1 MVTSIV
7 NTSRVGQPLP
17 RSAEAASAPERA
29 DRPAGRDEVDAVHI
43 GQSSTPDA
51 PSAVGFGLDLGYTHR
66 RVAAARQGDA
76 VVTHARTQTADLSLD
91 FAFAVN
97 ALPKGADGAP
107 DPDALVNA
115 EQKAAL
121 GAALERLAREGRGGA
136 AEDDFQQAVDALFD
150 EYGRDLGFA
159 DGELAAA
166 RGRLTDAV
174 DSFFDRVETISGG
187 PLLQIEEVFP
197 LPLADALA
205 ELRDRLLTRRQD
217 VLEASGDLSRVLA
230 ERVVDARDGGRP
242 EALADLGHFVEK
254 LGEAAEARSSRAL
267 RADAKNRLLQPLEPA
282 PTPDPAAVA
291 HGAAFLAHLTAR

>member
-17 RSAEAASAPERA
+17 RSAEAASAPERP

-43 GQSSTPDA
+43 GQGSA
-51 PSAVGFGLDLGYTHR
+51 PEPSPAVGFGLDLGYTVR
-66 RVAAARQGDA
+66 RVAAARQGD
-76 VVTHARTQTADLSLD
+76 VVVSQTAELSLD
-91 FAFAVN
+91 FAFAVK

-115 EQKAAL
+115 QQKAAL
-121 GAALERLAREGRGGA
+121 GAALERLVREGRGGA

-159 DGELAAA
+159 DDDLAAA

-174 DSFFDRVETISGG
+174 DTFFDRVEALRGE
-187 PLLQIEEVFP
+187 PLLEIEEVFP

-205 ELRDRLLTRRQD
+205 ELRDRLLSRRQD

-230 ERVVDARDGGRP
+230 ERVVEARDGGRP
-242 EALADLGHFVEK
+242 EALADLGHFVER
-254 LGEAAEARSSRAL
+254 LEQAAEARSSRGL

-282 PTPDPAAVA
+282 PAPDPAAVA